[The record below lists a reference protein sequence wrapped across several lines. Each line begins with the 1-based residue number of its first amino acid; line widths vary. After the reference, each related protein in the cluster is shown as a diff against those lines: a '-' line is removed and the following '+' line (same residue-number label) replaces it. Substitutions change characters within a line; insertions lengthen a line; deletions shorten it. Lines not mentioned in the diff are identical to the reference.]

1 MISYTG
7 FVRAAVFAVVAV
19 VFSSCAGYQ
28 MGASRPAAMEG
39 VKTLAVPLF
48 RNNTLEPRA
57 SSIVS
62 NNVVRLLHNDGTF
75 KLVDSSLADA
85 VLKGTITRFDRRQL
99 RSARNNSLRTREL
112 ELRVWIDYTVETR
125 TGAVLMRGTANG
137 STALFLDPNFQ
148 LTERQGIDDAS
159 LRAAEDLVSRLC
171 EGWGSDAFP
180 VDATGRVVPVAG
192 DAAAR
197 SAMPGFMQPRVR

>member
-28 MGASRPAAMEG
+28 MGASRPGAMEG

-137 STALFLDPNFQ
+137 STSLFLDPNFQ

-171 EGWGSDAFP
+171 EGWGSDAFQ